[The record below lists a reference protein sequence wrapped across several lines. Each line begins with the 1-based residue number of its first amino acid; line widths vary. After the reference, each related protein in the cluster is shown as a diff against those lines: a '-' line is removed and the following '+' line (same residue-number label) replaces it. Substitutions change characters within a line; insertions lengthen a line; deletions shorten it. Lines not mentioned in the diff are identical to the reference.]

1 MLLLLLLVVA
11 VVMIVMAVSFSS
23 FFFTLVGIA
32 TANGAAVATVF
43 GFNRDL
49 CFHRYSPYICN
60 VTYNSNQLSLVMC
73 CCRDYFVGVD
83 VVVVVFAAAIG
94 RFVVVF
100 DAVVREESF
109 GNGSDD
115 VVHY

>member
-1 MLLLLLLVVA
+1 
-11 VVMIVMAVSFSS
+11 
-23 FFFTLVGIA
+23 
-32 TANGAAVATVF
+32 
-43 GFNRDL
+43 
-49 CFHRYSPYICN
+49 
-60 VTYNSNQLSLVMC
+60 MC

-109 GNGSDD
+109 SNGSDD
-115 VVHY
+115 VVDY